1 VNESTIDKIEPEIM
15 QKVETFSV
23 KPLDLG
29 LSFAWSCRWLIL
41 AIALVTAALESGL
54 SYIILTRPIDARIL
68 LLVSIAQSAAKAWVL
83 IFVAGLALIAFHT
96 SDLLSDV
103 SELALKAIKVLPK
116 TLISYLFVLFIVAST
131 VVMVYTIPLL
141 YFMLFLIWVPIF
153 IAFEA
158 HAVSVVEPKKNI
170 EDDFFEVDDEEVVEK
185 ELKRREK
192 FFQNKLPWELG
203 LARAAQFTLGKKY
216 FTLQIVLLLVFASVV
231 PACVVTLIVG
241 DTLGFVSE
249 FMKIFA
255 SNFFEVFF
263 AAAVSMA
270 FVLLLPQRA
279 LNELRIA
286 KKEIGLVSRSF
297 KGKSPIS
304 LQDNLWSIIAITC
317 LTTFSAYYLY
327 SKTIEQQQVPPSAS
341 IVVASVNAEPH
352 SVFITVNLDDPK
364 NYLRWLDAKNFKI
377 KLADAP
383 IVEKTT
389 KENVE
394 ESINE
399 FKLVRALPYL
409 TKTDQAL
416 NPEFYV
422 PSRNPITLVLEF
434 TKPKELSPNTKIAL
448 YYETPIG
455 LGSPLYQGVVE

>member
-1 VNESTIDKIEPEIM
+1 
-15 QKVETFSV
+15 
-23 KPLDLG
+23 
-29 LSFAWSCRWLIL
+29 
-41 AIALVTAALESGL
+41 
-54 SYIILTRPIDARIL
+54 
-68 LLVSIAQSAAKAWVL
+68 
-83 IFVAGLALIAFHT
+83 
-96 SDLLSDV
+96 
-103 SELALKAIKVLPK
+103 LKAIKVLPK